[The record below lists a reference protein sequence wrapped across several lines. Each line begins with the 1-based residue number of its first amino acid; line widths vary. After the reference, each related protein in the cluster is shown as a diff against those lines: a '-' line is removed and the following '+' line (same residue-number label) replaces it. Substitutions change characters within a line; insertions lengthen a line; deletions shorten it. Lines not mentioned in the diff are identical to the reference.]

1 MKRFYQAASVR
12 AEAGRYGVALDGK
25 PMRSP
30 AGKPFLLPT
39 ASLAEAI
46 AAEWRAQGER
56 VKPATMPLM
65 QLAATAIDRVADEPG
80 ATVRTVAG
88 FAATDLVCYRAESP
102 RSLFERQEQ
111 LWQPLVDW
119 ARLHYDAPLIVVT
132 GVMPRPQPQE
142 ALRALEAA
150 VAALDPFRLTAL
162 ASATGAAGSIVLG
175 LALLEGRL
183 SAAEVHDL
191 SLLDEIYQIERWGV
205 DEEAAR
211 RQADLKAEIE
221 AAERFLALLS
231 A

>member
-1 MKRFYQAASVR
+1 MRRLYQTASAR
-12 AEAGRYGVALDGK
+12 AEAGEYGVALDGK

-46 AAEWRAQGER
+46 AAEWQGQGEQ

-65 QLAATAIDRVADEPG
+65 QLAATAIDRVADTAE
-80 ATVRTVAG
+80 ATVKAMAG
-88 FAATDLVCYRAESP
+88 FAATDLVCYRADSP
-102 RSLFERQEQ
+102 RSLFQRQEQ

-119 ARLHYDAPLIVVT
+119 ARLQYDAPLIVVT
-132 GVMPRPQPQE
+132 GIMPRPQPPE
-142 ALRALEAA
+142 ALRAIEAA
-150 VAALDPFRLTAL
+150 VGALEPFRLTAL
-162 ASATGAAGSIVLG
+162 ASATGAAGSVVLG

-183 SAAEVHDL
+183 SAAEVYEL
-191 SLLDEIYQIERWGV
+191 SVLDETYQIERWGV

-211 RQADLKAEIE
+211 RQADLRDEIE

>member
-1 MKRFYQAASVR
+1 MKRFYQTASSR
-12 AEAGRYGVALDGK
+12 AEASGHGVVLDGK
-25 PMRSP
+25 PIRSP

-39 ASLAEAI
+39 ASLADAI
-46 AAEWRAQGER
+46 AAEWQAQGEQ

-65 QLAATAIDRVADEPG
+65 QLAATAIDQVAVDP
-80 ATVRTVAG
+80 APVVKSVAG
-88 FAATDLVCYRAESP
+88 FAVTDLVCYRAESP

-119 ARLHYDAPLIVVT
+119 VRLHYDAPLIVVA
-132 GVMPRPQPQE
+132 GVMPRPQPPE
-142 ALRALEAA
+142 ALRAIEAA
-150 VAALDPFRLTAL
+150 VAVLDPFRLTAL

-191 SLLDEIYQIERWGV
+191 SLLDETYQIERWGV

-211 RQADLKAEIE
+211 RQADLKIEIE

>member
-1 MKRFYQAASVR
+1 MRRFYQTAR
-12 AEAGRYGVALDGK
+12 ARGEAGEYGVALDDK

-46 AAEWRAQGER
+46 AAEWHTQGEQIR
-56 VKPATMPLM
+56 PADMPLM
-65 QLAATAIDRVADEPG
+65 QLASTAIDRVAEAPEP
-80 ATVRTVAG
+80 TVKAIAG
-88 FAATDLVCYRAESP
+88 FAATDLLCYRAERP
-102 RSLFERQEQ
+102 RSLFERQER

-119 ARLHYDAPLIVVT
+119 ARLQYDAPLIVVT
-132 GVMPRPQPQE
+132 GIMPRPQPPE
-142 ALRALEAA
+142 ALRAIEAA
-150 VAALDPFRLTAL
+150 VVALEPFRLTAL
-162 ASATGAAGSIVLG
+162 AAATAAAGSVLLG

-183 SAAEVHDL
+183 SAGEVYDL
-191 SLLDEIYQIERWGV
+191 SFLDETYQIERWGL

-211 RQADLKAEIE
+211 RRAGLKAEIE

>member
-1 MKRFYQAASVR
+1 MKRFYQTASAR
-12 AEAGRYGVALDGK
+12 TDASGFGVALDGK

-30 AGKPFLLPT
+30 AAKPFLLPT
-39 ASLAEAI
+39 SSLAEAV
-46 AAEWRAQGER
+46 AAEWQAQGEQI
-56 VKPATMPLM
+56 KPASMPLM
-65 QLAATAIDRVADEPG
+65 QLAATAIDKVAEAPR
-80 ATVRTVAG
+80 ATVASVAG
-88 FAATDLVCYRAESP
+88 FAATDLVCYRAEGP

-132 GVMPRPQPQE
+132 GVMPRPQPPE
-142 ALRALEAA
+142 ALRAIEMA
-150 VAALDPFRLTAL
+150 VAALEPFRLTAL
-162 ASATGAAGSIVLG
+162 ASATGAASSVVLG

-183 SAAEVHDL
+183 SGAEVYDL
-191 SLLDEIYQIERWGV
+191 SLLDETYQIERWGV

-211 RQADLKAEIE
+211 RQAGLKVEIE

>member
-1 MKRFYQAASVR
+1 MRRFYQTAFAR
-12 AEAGRYGVALDGK
+12 AEAGEYGVALDGK

-46 AAEWRAQGER
+46 AAEWQGQGEQVR
-56 VKPATMPLM
+56 PATMPLM
-65 QLAATAIDRVADEPG
+65 QLAATAIDRVADAAE
-80 ATVRTVAG
+80 ATVKAIAG
-88 FAATDLVCYRAESP
+88 FAATDLVCYRANGP

-119 ARLHYDAPLIVVT
+119 ARLQYDAPLLVVT
-132 GVMPRPQPQE
+132 GIMPRPQPPE
-142 ALRALEAA
+142 ALRAIEAA
-150 VAALDPFRLTAL
+150 VGALELFRLTAL
-162 ASATGAAGSIVLG
+162 ASATGAAGSVVLG

-183 SAAEVHDL
+183 SAAEVYEL
-191 SLLDEIYQIERWGV
+191 SVLDETYQIERWGL